1 MANDNDFSD
10 KIKDAFWGLFFDEE
24 KKEERITKK
33 QQKEILKLAQAKDGI
48 LSVSEVV
55 LGTSL
60 SMEEAEKCL
69 QKFSAKGYAQMNVTD
84 AGAIVYEFQGL
95 SKSKHTK
102 TDPFAVTYTTPS
114 PTPQT
119 PPVTFTRRTPTVP
132 NEKDNYSSS
141 PPSDPLE
148 EKEEI
153 IFKPSETKTSD
164 IPDWMKK
171 RKGKKW

>member
-1 MANDNDFSD
+1 MAKDNDFSD

-24 KKEERITKK
+24 ENEERITKK
-33 QQKEILKLAQAKDGI
+33 QQKEMLKLAQAKDGI

-60 SMEEAEKCL
+60 SMEEAERCL
-69 QKFSAKGYAQMNVTD
+69 QKFAAKGYAQMTVTD
-84 AGAIVYEFQGL
+84 AGAIVYEFEGL
-95 SKSKHTK
+95 SRSRHIK
-102 TDPFAVTYTTPS
+102 TDPFEPPYQMPPPSPQASPVSSIPRTPS
-114 PTPQT
+114 SPDK
-119 PPVTFTRRTPTVP
+119 
-132 NEKDNYSSS
+132 KDSYSSS
-141 PPSDPLE
+141 PPPDPPE

-153 IFKPSETKTSD
+153 IFKPSEVKTSD